1 VVHKGFSPLHPQ
13 VVEQQATGLT
23 IWGGQESKGFE
34 TVAATSTVHDRM
46 PVILDADSYSKVK
59 EDVEFRGFA
68 AEQAGPGFHTPTVA
82 PKLPVAP
89 IAPKTAG
96 AEIALTA

>member
-46 PVILDADSYSKVK
+46 PVILDADSY
-59 EDVEFRGFA
+59 
-68 AEQAGPGFHTPTVA
+68 
-82 PKLPVAP
+82 
-89 IAPKTAG
+89 
-96 AEIALTA
+96 